1 MPWQSCGN
9 IAMNGTNGI
18 DRDYTMIVCLDV
30 VDFGGHGSGYLG
42 RFVCSCD
49 SGDVG
54 IVTPSVLVLG
64 SVAELVGRTLCDSF
78 LRICHDIL

>member
-1 MPWQSCGN
+1 MVGCDCRGIVVWIVPGN
-9 IAMNGTNGI
+9 F
-18 DRDYTMIVCLDV
+18 DVDV
-30 VDFGGHGSGYLG
+30 VDFGGDGSGYLG

-54 IVTPSVLVLG
+54 IVAPSVLVLG
-64 SVAELVGRTLCDSF
+64 SVAELIGRTLGDSF